1 MPILHA
7 TSEPQFTGQRRLVP
21 GNAYAQPHSVDI
33 AVGYLCLSD
42 FNAVADL
49 LASRPGQTRVLI
61 GRANCPTMR
70 KSPPDTTST
79 ERALVAGGKIE
90 MRACLKT
97 GCTPKPA
104 SATPG

>member
-7 TSEPQFTGQRRLVP
+7 TSEPQFTEQLRLVP
-21 GNAYAQPHSVDI
+21 GNAYAQPLPSVDI
-33 AVGYLCLSD
+33 AVGYFCLSG

-61 GRANCPTMR
+61 GRANRPTMR

-79 ERALVAGGKIE
+79 KPSAGN
-90 MRACLKT
+90 RRR
-97 GCTPKPA
+97 
-104 SATPG
+104 